1 MEKQLARMLLSLPTV
16 LQQAEETLNPH
27 LLTSYLYELS
37 KSFSQ
42 FYENCP
48 VAGEKDAEVKRARV
62 MLVTKTKGVI
72 EVVMRDILGI
82 RVLKRM

>member
-1 MEKQLARMLLSLPTV
+1 
-16 LQQAEETLNPH
+16 
-27 LLTSYLYELS
+27 
-37 KSFSQ
+37 
-42 FYENCP
+42 